1 MATTQEILDAAAS
14 LGKLISKHQA
24 AIKFE
29 QIVKQLQEDVQ
40 AQRLLTD
47 LNRHIEKL
55 GQREA
60 QGQPIEVADKRT
72 LEDLQHKVIS
82 HPLLS
87 QFQMVQMDYLDLMR
101 KVDDVI
107 NGGGPESEA
116 PTAPGSA
123 PGNPLGDAGGSSDQ
137 KLN

>member
-1 MATTQEILDAAAS
+1 MATTQEILSAAAD

-29 QIVKQLQEDVQ
+29 QTVKQLQEDVQ

-47 LNRHIEKL
+47 LNRHLEKL
-55 GQREA
+55 GQKEA
-60 QGQPIEVADKRT
+60 QGQPIEVADKKT
-72 LEDLQHKVIS
+72 LEDLQHKVIR

-101 KVDDVI
+101 KVDEVI
-107 NGGGPESEA
+107 SSGGPGSEA
-116 PTAPGSA
+116 PSTPGSA
-123 PGNPLGDAGGSSDQ
+123 AENLGGGSGA
-137 KLN
+137 KLH